1 MQQGKEPLRSFSD
14 LMQFMK
20 QSKPEPTTAT
30 DPVSSNSS
38 ADSTAKPASEP
49 SPVEAVHDSDREAPS
64 RGEHHPHS
72 TESRPT
78 DSQSTDAMAADSV
91 ATDANTTA

>member
-20 QSKPEPTTAT
+20 QSKPDAAAEPI
-30 DPVSSNSS
+30 SGSNSVPPPIQPPNETQR
-38 ADSTAKPASEP
+38 ADTQNAP
-49 SPVEAVHDSDREAPS
+49 DSDPQS
-64 RGEHHPHS
+64 MGEN
-72 TESRPT
+72 
-78 DSQSTDAMAADSV
+78 QSLATDSV